1 MRRHLRPLLALACL
15 LAVCGAPP
23 RAATETVLSARSFG
37 AAGDGIADDTA
48 ALQAALDALP
58 PEGGRV
64 ELGAGEY
71 RLSAP
76 LELRRAHATL
86 AGIGTA
92 SVLSRAFSGPDAA
105 IVVSAGD
112 AVIAHLALAGTGSG
126 IGIQVL
132 AADPALLSNLLLAD
146 FEDAGIAVGD
156 AERRAANVTVRSCR
170 IRSAGRR
177 GIHLASAADV
187 RIQLC
192 WIDQT
197 ETGIHVA
204 PAGGRASVERF
215 IVEDSI
221 LDGGESGTSGIDL
234 DGTAGTVASGM
245 IYKNLVR
252 DYATG
257 LRASASSGVT
267 FSDNW
272 VYSGARA
279 FDLVE
284 SAWLWLN
291 GNVVNSPGGLAAEEV
306 VRLQDVRN
314 VEITRNDFWSP
325 ALCAVRAGG
334 RVQALLSDN
343 RSAQARLVQSAG
355 RGVQLEIA
363 DNLRLEG
370 DTVDRARPTIK
381 LETYAAGGAAT
392 DVVVAVEDAG
402 SGDARAYW
410 VVDGILRSIC
420 DAGVHRFFF
429 DPGSYSAGLHIVG
442 GIAVDRAANSSGLV
456 TETLR

>member
-15 LAVCGAPP
+15 LAARGAPP

-37 AAGDGIADDTA
+37 ATGDGIADDTA

-92 SVLSRAFSGPDAA
+92 SVLTRAFSGPDAA
-105 IVVSAGD
+105 IVVSSAD
-112 AVIAHLALAGTGSG
+112 ATIAHLTLDGNGSGTGILVVAES
-126 IGIQVL
+126 V
-132 AADPALLSNLLLAD
+132 LLSSLLLAD
-146 FEDAGIAVGD
+146 FEDAGITVGD
-156 AERRAANVTVRSCR
+156 AERRAANVTLRSCR
-170 IRSAGRR
+170 IRNAGRR
-177 GIHLASAADV
+177 GILLASALDA

-204 PAGGRASVERF
+204 PAGERASVERF

-221 LDGGESGTSGIDL
+221 LDGGGSGTSGIDL
-234 DGTAGTVASGM
+234 DGAAGTVASGM

-284 SAWLWLN
+284 STWLWLV
-291 GNVVNSPGGLAAEEV
+291 GNMVNSPGGLAAEEV
-306 VRLQDVRN
+306 VRLQDVRD
-314 VEITRNDFWSP
+314 VEIRRNDFWSA
-325 ALCAVRAGG
+325 ALCAVRAEGT
-334 RVQALLSDN
+334 VQALLSDN

-355 RGVQLEIA
+355 RGVRLEIA
-363 DNLRLEG
+363 DNLQIEG
-370 DTVDRARPTIK
+370 DTVDRARPTVK
-381 LETYAAGGAAT
+381 LETYAASGAAT

-429 DPGSYSAGLHIVG
+429 DPGSYSAGPHIVG